1 MGIAALLTKPVT
13 GLIGKVLDKFVRDK
27 VSEADLAKLKMEAGA
42 MAAEELQKQENS
54 FRGFVLE
61 YEGRAKDLPHW
72 LLAFR
77 GSVRPVLT
85 YSLFGLWAWSHI
97 YLFLH
102 IDMNAE
108 TLVVLREQQ
117 LLLFKLN
124 LLSLGFWFGEKLLTR
139 SGLGEMF
146 NKKGK

>member
-61 YEGRAKDLPHW
+61 YEGRAKDLPTW
-72 LLAFR
+72 LLGFR
-77 GSVRPVLT
+77 GSVRPALT
-85 YSLFGLWAWSHI
+85 YLLAGLWLWSHV
-97 YLFLH
+97 YLFTNVDLNP
-102 IDMNAE
+102 DRLAVMQD
-108 TLVVLREQQ
+108 QQ
-117 LLLFKLN
+117 ALLFKLN
-124 LLSLGFWFGEKLLTR
+124 LLSLGFWYGEKLLTR

-146 NKKGK
+146 KPRAK